1 MLRLGPSFGGFEKQ
15 LLGALAVANAQV
27 ALSTLRV
34 STGKKINSPSDNP
47 SQFVQLDS
55 LQREKSAVQAAVE
68 RVDGAANIG
77 SQLQTSLDTAIK
89 QLSDIRKLLLDD
101 ADQSLTTASRIENQ
115 QKIDAALQQISLLA
129 RKSIEGKRILDG
141 GSNYLVTGQ
150 NAAQV
155 KNVQVYSLG
164 ASTSLS
170 GSVTAAATKGSLS
183 YTGADGKVT
192 AAASFT
198 LSGKLGSAAVAIA
211 ANDTLSSVATKIN
224 NASYGTGVIA
234 TADGDELTFSTVDYG
249 TKATIA
255 INVTSGTFVTT
266 GGIGNGTAQGTN
278 AVATLDGLAP
288 ASIEGNRLTYTRNG
302 THVEI
307 DLAAGYTG
315 AISPLSFSDSLT
327 LKFAL
332 GTGTEQTKLGL
343 RGIQL
348 EILGGNSGTLDQLA
362 SGGALS
368 GLSTNTAQ
376 AIRVVDE
383 ASAQLTVLAGKV
395 NGFTDITISSSAE
408 FLNAWDENLTTSISK
423 LNGVDDDV
431 ENKNITK
438 YQTLA
443 ANALASL
450 SILQQQQASMAYLVQ
465 RLAGF
470 G

>member
-15 LLGALAVANAQV
+15 LLGALAAANAQV

-34 STGKKINSPSDNP
+34 STGKRINSPSDNP

-129 RKSIEGKRILDG
+129 RKPIEGKRILDG

-164 ASTSLS
+164 ANTTLS
-170 GSVTAAATKGSLS
+170 GSVIAAATKSSLS
-183 YTGADGKVT
+183 YSGADGKVT

-198 LSGKLGSAAVAIA
+198 LSGKLGSAAVSIA

-234 TADGDELTFSTVDYG
+234 TADGDELTFSTVDFG
-249 TKATIA
+249 TKATIS
-255 INVTSGTFVTT
+255 INVTSGTFATT
-266 GGIGNGTAQGTN
+266 GGNGNGTAQGTN

-288 ASIEGNRLTYTRNG
+288 ASIEGNRLTYARNG

-307 DLAAGYTG
+307 ELTAGYTG
-315 AISPLSFSDSLT
+315 AITPLSFSDSLT
-327 LKFAL
+327 FKFAL

-362 SGGALS
+362 SGGSLS

-395 NGFTDITISSSAE
+395 NGFTDITINSSME
-408 FLNAWDENLTTSISK
+408 FLNAWDQNLTTSISK
-423 LNGVDDDV
+423 VNGVDDDV

-443 ANALASL
+443 SNALASL
-450 SILQQQQASMAYLVQ
+450 AILQQQQASMAYLVQ